1 MQNCEAILQS
11 QEKST
16 EGFFLGRRISGVRRF
31 VCADCRVEP
40 GNDSVCG
47 RRDFFVAGVNF
58 PIRIFDSES
67 TKRVKRPAFLR

>member
-1 MQNCEAILQS
+1 MLSLIGSGAV
-11 QEKST
+11 
-16 EGFFLGRRISGVRRF
+16 FLSCQGISSHGGRVGSVRRF